1 MKLLYSKHIII
12 VLLSVLIFTSCR
24 SKKKTF
30 NGTSTLECADYDDSP
45 EGEELKQKKKTKW
58 RIEVW
63 KDETRVVGGKAKKG
77 KRGKS
82 KLFKH
87 QN

>member
-1 MKLLYSKHIII
+1 MKQLQMKHIII
-12 VLLSVLIFTSCR
+12 LMLSFLMFSSCG

-58 RIEVW
+58 RLVLY
-63 KDETRVVGGKAKKG
+63 KDGTKVGGKSKKS

-82 KLFKH
+82 RLFKN